1 MRAHAGAGHGG
12 HYSRKGSDSP
22 SYGCEYPR
30 EFGSEAGEKGHEKM
44 SLDSPILRN
53 RLSPMTQGP
62 AGKER
67 KYSIVLYSDDS
78 SVRASIIG
86 ALGTRVSADMAEHEI
101 HEFATGAA
109 LRLFVDAKK
118 PGSDKPI
125 DLFILDGESVP
136 EGGLGIARQL
146 KDEVFNCP
154 PVLVITGRKADAWL
168 AAWSRAEA
176 NVLHPIDP
184 FTLSHTVA
192 ELLRARTTS
201 LSTL

>member
-1 MRAHAGAGHGG
+1 MSESGG
-12 HYSRKGSDSP
+12 S
-22 SYGCEYPR
+22 
-30 EFGSEAGEKGHEKM
+30 
-44 SLDSPILRN
+44 
-53 RLSPMTQGP
+53 
-62 AGKER
+62 KER

-78 SVRASIIG
+78 SVRQAIIG
-86 ALGTRVSADMAEHEI
+86 ALGNRVAPDMAEHVI

-109 LRLFVDAKK
+109 LRLFVDGKK
-118 PGSDKPI
+118 RVADKPI

-192 ELLRARTTS
+192 DLLRTRTTA
-201 LSTL
+201 LSTI